1 MRLGECLESH
11 QMAYYGPEYEKYAN
25 LNSAWNTEEDEW
37 DDPYEPDDKNWYF
50 TMVSELNANMPDEFG
65 PYPSFE
71 AALVAL
77 NDVMRKTREQEPSI
91 IRNFTQPYQ
100 GSRWR

>member
-1 MRLGECLESH
+1 
-11 QMAYYGPEYEKYAN
+11 MAYYGPEYEKYAN

-37 DDPYEPDDKNWYF
+37 NDPNEPVDENWYF

-77 NDVMRKTREQEPSI
+77 NNVMRKTREQEPSI

>member
-1 MRLGECLESH
+1 
-11 QMAYYGPEYEKYAN
+11 MAYYGPEYEKYAN

-37 DDPYEPDDKNWYF
+37 NDPYEPDDKDWYF
-50 TMVSELNANMPDEFG
+50 TMVSELNADMPDEFG
-65 PYPSFE
+65 PYSSFE
-71 AALVAL
+71 AALVGL
-77 NDVMRKTREQEPSI
+77 NNVMRKTREKEPSI

>member
-1 MRLGECLESH
+1 
-11 QMAYYGPEYEKYAN
+11 MAYYGPEYEKYAN

-37 DDPYEPDDKNWYF
+37 NGPNEPVDKNWYF

-65 PYPSFE
+65 PYSSFE

-77 NDVMRKTREQEPSI
+77 TDVVRKTREQEPSI

>member
-1 MRLGECLESH
+1 MVSH

-37 DDPYEPDDKNWYF
+37 NGPNEPVDKNWYF

-65 PYPSFE
+65 PYSSFE

-77 NDVMRKTREQEPSI
+77 TDVVRKTREQEPSI

>member
-1 MRLGECLESH
+1 
-11 QMAYYGPEYEKYAN
+11 MAYYGPEYEKYAN

-37 DDPYEPDDKNWYF
+37 NGPNEPVDKNWYF
-50 TMVSELNANMPDEFG
+50 TMVSELNANMPDEFD
-65 PYPSFE
+65 PYSSFE

-77 NDVMRKTREQEPSI
+77 TDVVRKTREQEPSI

>member
-1 MRLGECLESH
+1 MRLGECLASH

-37 DDPYEPDDKNWYF
+37 NDPNEPVDENWYF

-77 NDVMRKTREQEPSI
+77 NNVMRKTREQEPSI

>member
-1 MRLGECLESH
+1 
-11 QMAYYGPEYEKYAN
+11 MAYYGPEYEKYAN

-37 DDPYEPDDKNWYF
+37 NDPNEPVDKNWYF

-65 PYPSFE
+65 PYSSFE

-100 GSRWR
+100 GSRWRWISN

>member
-1 MRLGECLESH
+1 MVSH
-11 QMAYYGPEYEKYAN
+11 QMALSPEYMKMIKAYSTAI
-25 LNSAWNTEEDEW
+25 EDEEW
-37 DDPYEPDDKNWYF
+37 NDPYEPEDKDWYF

-71 AALVAL
+71 AAIVAL
-77 NDVMRKTREQEPSI
+77 NEVMRKTREKEPSI
-91 IRNFTQPYQ
+91 IRNFTQPYR

>member
-1 MRLGECLESH
+1 
-11 QMAYYGPEYEKYAN
+11 MAYYGPEYEKYAN

-37 DDPYEPDDKNWYF
+37 NDSNEPVDENWYF

-77 NDVMRKTREQEPSI
+77 NNVMRKTREQEPSI

>member
-1 MRLGECLESH
+1 
-11 QMAYYGPEYEKYAN
+11 MAYYGPEYEKYAN

-37 DDPYEPDDKNWYF
+37 DDPNEPVDENWYF

-71 AALVAL
+71 AAIVAL
-77 NDVMRKTREQEPSI
+77 NNVMRKTREQEPSI